1 MKLLKNKWI
10 IVLVLTIILLL
21 FLRVDFRF
29 KYEVQ
34 CCSDDY
40 SYYMH
45 ASTIAL
51 DFDLNYSN
59 QPPAD
64 WYYSKNNKT
73 TPIGFIGAGIFSA
86 PFLYVGNLI
95 SNLISENTET
105 TLLNYKLLLYSLS
118 PIIYLL
124 FSYLL
129 IFKFLNLL
137 KVKINKYQL
146 LLFFAGSGITYFAF
160 ERFSMT
166 HVYEVF
172 TISALIYLSVKY
184 YLEEEKISNFYSA
197 LIPITLLLSFLT
209 RMSNFYIFIIPF
221 IVRKLM
227 LKKGIPV
234 SNNLLKNKYLYLS
247 SALCLL
253 IYYFL
258 TIELYGE
265 LIFNPQK
272 IYGTNISTGLIL
284 SEGNGLFNL
293 VISSIKTFF
302 IVSFSYEFGIFW
314 VAPIIFGAIVVI
326 FTKIE
331 NFKQI
336 ETYLILLCFAQNIFI
351 IHLWQTTASSYGFR
365 YLLSL
370 TPLCFLV
377 FFLYG
382 EKNKFLFNYLIIFS
396 VLSNLSVLFFETT
409 ELTQLST
416 TAEMNSFGTL
426 IRYVEPNYIKGL
438 FLSFLELNSYLIIF
452 TTSFVGATLFKGLL
466 LFMGV
471 EKLNLYLSKLG
482 LPIENEDFQIYL
494 DNLTNIGIDKF
505 IFILILFV
513 LTSYFIVFRLG
524 KSK

>member
-160 ERFSMT
+160 ER
-166 HVYEVF
+166 
-172 TISALIYLSVKY
+172 
-184 YLEEEKISNFYSA
+184 
-197 LIPITLLLSFLT
+197 
-209 RMSNFYIFIIPF
+209 
-221 IVRKLM
+221 
-227 LKKGIPV
+227 
-234 SNNLLKNKYLYLS
+234 
-247 SALCLL
+247 
-253 IYYFL
+253 
-258 TIELYGE
+258 
-265 LIFNPQK
+265 
-272 IYGTNISTGLIL
+272 
-284 SEGNGLFNL
+284 L
-293 VISSIKTFF
+293 V
-302 IVSFSYEFGIFW
+302 
-314 VAPIIFGAIVVI
+314 
-326 FTKIE
+326 
-331 NFKQI
+331 
-336 ETYLILLCFAQNIFI
+336 
-351 IHLWQTTASSYGFR
+351 
-365 YLLSL
+365 
-370 TPLCFLV
+370 
-377 FFLYG
+377 
-382 EKNKFLFNYLIIFS
+382 
-396 VLSNLSVLFFETT
+396 
-409 ELTQLST
+409 
-416 TAEMNSFGTL
+416 
-426 IRYVEPNYIKGL
+426 
-438 FLSFLELNSYLIIF
+438 
-452 TTSFVGATLFKGLL
+452 
-466 LFMGV
+466 
-471 EKLNLYLSKLG
+471 
-482 LPIENEDFQIYL
+482 
-494 DNLTNIGIDKF
+494 
-505 IFILILFV
+505 
-513 LTSYFIVFRLG
+513 
-524 KSK
+524 